1 MDIRFNVKG
10 EKRKELVSIIS
21 GITGE
26 TAVYTRVPKCSYV
39 IGSLEVDREGTL
51 LCGENADIRVIR
63 QILETAGAAG
73 IGPARDT
80 VLPGTE
86 TEEEAG
92 GAAAESDHAEESSA
106 PVEAAA
112 APAEAADSAPEA
124 AQSADSWAGGLT
136 VTLPMDAADVAKL
149 AKILE
154 AKGALI
160 RKALGIDDLPVEA
173 GEEAVSFPWFS
184 ETLDA
189 DEAKAYTD
197 LIAALCRMSRE
208 QKRVTATEHAVE
220 NEKYA
225 FRCFLLRLGFIGAE
239 YKTDRKILLRNL
251 SGSAAFKRGARISA
265 PGTAVPTQ
273 QGTGSTPAA
282 SAEIDEAGRVLPD
295 GKEAADAVPA

>member
-51 LCGENADIRVIR
+51 HCGESADIRVIR

-73 IGPARDT
+73 IGPAGNT
-80 VLPGTE
+80 VLPGPE
-86 TEEEAG
+86 IEEEAG
-92 GAAAESDHAEESSA
+92 DAAAESDPAEGSNASTEVA
-106 PVEAAA
+106 P

-124 AQSADSWAGGLT
+124 AQSPDSGTGGLT
-136 VTLPMDAADVAKL
+136 VTLPLDAADVAKL

-173 GEEAVSFPWFS
+173 GEDTVSFPWFS
-184 ETLDA
+184 EMPDA

-251 SGSAAFKRGARISA
+251 SGSAAFKSGVRNTNLRAADTQDMDTGA
-265 PGTAVPTQ
+265 
-273 QGTGSTPAA
+273 
-282 SAEIDEAGRVLPD
+282 EAGRVLPD
-295 GKEAADAVPA
+295 KKEAADAVPA